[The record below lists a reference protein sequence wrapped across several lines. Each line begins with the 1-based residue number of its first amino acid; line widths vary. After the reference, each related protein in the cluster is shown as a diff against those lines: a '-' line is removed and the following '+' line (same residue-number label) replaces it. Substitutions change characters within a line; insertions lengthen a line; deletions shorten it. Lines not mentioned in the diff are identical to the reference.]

1 MLRALWLCC
10 FFSLC
15 FKTGLGVCLCGDQKE
30 LLDAAGLLRELM
42 GLRGSAWPEHRTG
55 VGAGRGSKRVYFKP
69 R

>member
-1 MLRALWLCC
+1 M
-10 FFSLC
+10 
-15 FKTGLGVCLCGDQKE
+15 CLCGDQKE